1 MTVITMSRNE
11 LTCLQVL
18 IDVADGRLPVADA
31 TGLIGVGR
39 RQIYRLLQA
48 FRADGADGLIS
59 RKRGGPSNRALG
71 SVFRE
76 TVLAIV
82 RERYADF
89 GPTLAAEK
97 LSELH
102 GLDLGVETLR
112 QWMIGAG
119 IWVRRK
125 DRLKR
130 IHQPR
135 ARRDCLGE
143 LVQIDGSE
151 HWWFEDRGP
160 QSTLLVY
167 VDDATS
173 RLMHLRLVETE
184 STFDYFQATREYLEA
199 HGKPIAF
206 YSDKHG
212 VFRVNSAGAVQGDGM
227 TQFGRSLHAL
237 NIDILCANT
246 PQAKG
251 RVERANK
258 TLQDRLVKELR
269 LQGVSTIA
277 AGNQLLPGFLAD
289 YNTRFGKEPHNPKN
303 LHRPLSADDNLADV
317 FAWREERAISNNLTL
332 QYDKVVFLIEPNEL
346 TRELRRKRV
355 TVVDYP
361 DGWRSAIVGSTCLT
375 PPLTSCVRFRRRR
388 SSRTSISAPSS
399 RTSASGRS
407 NVQKLAA
414 SPHRAARGR
423 SAICSKSAE
432 ASRVA
437 TSTSRHRTG
446 LTALS
451 LGSDSLRRTRP
462 PQPVPPSDQCIIVVQ
477 PDPTNPLF
485 CDISIG

>member
-1 MTVITMSRNE
+1 MTVITMSRKE
-11 LTCLQVL
+11 LTRLRVL
-18 IDVADGRLPVADA
+18 IDISDGRLSVADA
-31 TGLIGVGR
+31 TGLFGVGR
-39 RQIYRLLQA
+39 RQVYRLLDA
-48 FRADGADGLIS
+48 FPACGPDGLIS

-71 SVFRE
+71 AVFRE

-82 RERYADF
+82 RERYIDF

-97 LSELH
+97 LAELH

-135 ARRDCLGE
+135 TRRDCLGE

-173 RLMHLRLVETE
+173 RLMHLKFVETE

-199 HGKPIAF
+199 HGKPVAF

-246 PQAKG
+246 P
-251 RVERANK
+251 RRA
-258 TLQDRLVKELR
+258 
-269 LQGVSTIA
+269 VS
-277 AGNQLLPGFLAD
+277 
-289 YNTRFGKEPHNPKN
+289 
-303 LHRPLSADDNLADV
+303 
-317 FAWREERAISNNLTL
+317 
-332 QYDKVVFLIEPNEL
+332 
-346 TRELRRKRV
+346 
-355 TVVDYP
+355 
-361 DGWRSAIVGSTCLT
+361 
-375 PPLTSCVRFRRRR
+375 
-388 SSRTSISAPSS
+388 SAPTRPCKIAWSRNCVHKVSVRLPPAINCLRVSWPITRPASARSRATPRTCIAHCQPTTTLPMSS
-399 RTSASGRS
+399 PGAKSGRY
-407 NVQKLAA
+407 
-414 SPHRAARGR
+414 AR
-423 SAICSKSAE
+423 
-432 ASRVA
+432 
-437 TSTSRHRTG
+437 
-446 LTALS
+446 
-451 LGSDSLRRTRP
+451 
-462 PQPVPPSDQCIIVVQ
+462 
-477 PDPTNPLF
+477 
-485 CDISIG
+485 

>member
-11 LTCLQVL
+11 LTRLRVL
-18 IDVADGRLPVADA
+18 IDVADGRLSRADA
-31 TGLIGVGR
+31 TGRMGGGR

-76 TVLAIV
+76 SVLAIV

-160 QSTLLVY
+160 QCTLLVY

-173 RLMHLRLVETE
+173 RLMHLKLVETE

-199 HGKPIAF
+199 HGKPVAF

-212 VFRVNSAGAVQGDGM
+212 VFRVNSTGAVQGDGM

-237 NIDILCANT
+237 NIDILART
-246 PQAKG
+246 
-251 RVERANK
+251 
-258 TLQDRLVKELR
+258 
-269 LQGVSTIA
+269 
-277 AGNQLLPGFLAD
+277 
-289 YNTRFGKEPHNPKN
+289 
-303 LHRPLSADDNLADV
+303 
-317 FAWREERAISNNLTL
+317 
-332 QYDKVVFLIEPNEL
+332 
-346 TRELRRKRV
+346 RRKRRAASSV
-355 TVVDYP
+355 PTKPYKIAWSRNC
-361 DGWRSAIVGSTCLT
+361 GFKGSARLPPAINCCRVSWPITTPASARKRATPRTCIGHCR
-375 PPLTSCVRFRRRR
+375 PAMTSPT
-388 SSRTSISAPSS
+388 SSPGAR
-399 RTSASGRS
+399 SGRF
-407 NVQKLAA
+407 
-414 SPHRAARGR
+414 P
-423 SAICSKSAE
+423 
-432 ASRVA
+432 
-437 TSTSRHRTG
+437 
-446 LTALS
+446 TA
-451 LGSDSLRRTRP
+451 
-462 PQPVPPSDQCIIVVQ
+462 
-477 PDPTNPLF
+477 
-485 CDISIG
+485 

>member
-11 LTCLQVL
+11 LTRLRVL
-18 IDVADGRLPVADA
+18 IDVADGRLSVADA

-48 FRADGADGLIS
+48 FRADGANGLIS

-119 IWVRRK
+119 LWVRRK

-160 QSTLLVY
+160 QCTLLVY

-173 RLMHLRLVETE
+173 RLMHLKFVETE

-199 HGKPIAF
+199 YGKPVAF

-212 VFRVNSAGAVQGDGM
+212 VFRVNSTGAVQGDGM
-227 TQFGRSLHAL
+227 TQFGRPCPRSTSTFCVPTRRKPRVAS
-237 NIDILCANT
+237 NAPTRLCRIAWSRNCAYKGSARLAPAINCCRVSWPITT
-246 PQAKG
+246 PA
-251 RVERANK
+251 
-258 TLQDRLVKELR
+258 
-269 LQGVSTIA
+269 
-277 AGNQLLPGFLAD
+277 
-289 YNTRFGKEPHNPKN
+289 
-303 LHRPLSADDNLADV
+303 SA
-317 FAWREERAISNNLTL
+317 RSRAI
-332 QYDKVVFLIEPNEL
+332 P
-346 TRELRRKRV
+346 R
-355 TVVDYP
+355 
-361 DGWRSAIVGSTCLT
+361 TCIGHCR
-375 PPLTSCVRFRRRR
+375 PAMTSPT
-388 SSRTSISAPSS
+388 SSPGAK
-399 RTSASGRS
+399 SGRFPI
-407 NVQKLAA
+407 A
-414 SPHRAARGR
+414 
-423 SAICSKSAE
+423 
-432 ASRVA
+432 
-437 TSTSRHRTG
+437 
-446 LTALS
+446 
-451 LGSDSLRRTRP
+451 
-462 PQPVPPSDQCIIVVQ
+462 
-477 PDPTNPLF
+477 
-485 CDISIG
+485 